1 MTSDG
6 KEAVVTALTVELMRQ
21 AIGTL
26 DAQFNRISTMTHFPT
41 LERPEAVARAVNSRY
56 LSDEQPLVRELAD
69 RARLPERARRN
80 VDARALAL
88 VQAVRSAR
96 GSGGALDAFLRE
108 YSLASREGVIL
119 MCLAEALLRIPDGET
134 ADRLIADKIPSGA
147 WDEHLGDSES
157 LLVNASTWGLM
168 LTGRVVAL
176 DRNEV
181 GEARSWYGRLAAK
194 LGEPVARA
202 ALKQAMRILGH
213 QFVMGRDIEA
223 ALARAAGKE
232 ERDYRY
238 SFDMLG
244 EAALTRADAERYRAK
259 YSAAIAAVGRA
270 VEPRESITAR
280 HSISIKLSA
289 LHPRYEF
296 TQTQRVMRELY
307 PVIEQLVREARDA
320 GIGVT
325 LDAEE
330 ADRLELSLLLVDKLL
345 ASDVTRGFAGFGL
358 AVQAYQKRAW
368 STIDW
373 LLGRLEA
380 ADRRITLRLVK
391 GAYWDSEIKRAQ
403 ERGLVGYPVF
413 TRKPNTDVSY
423 LACAR
428 LLESAG
434 ERIHAQFAT
443 HNAHTIAQVAEVFGG
458 DANRFEF
465 QRLHGMGAELYDS
478 VVRGPWGKFPCRVY
492 APVGAHEDLLP
503 YLVRRLLENGANT
516 SFVNRIVDGSLPA
529 EEVVADPI
537 AEVDALERVAHPRI
551 PLPANLFAPERANSA
566 GFNFADG
573 QAVDTLLRDCERASQ
588 QPWSAAPV
596 VSGQTRAGRTTPVC
610 NPANTAEHIG
620 VVTNADAATV
630 EATIDAAVRAQ
641 GDWDDAGG
649 EHRAAILERAAQLF
663 EEHTAALTARC
674 VREAGKTLPDAIG
687 EVREAV
693 DFLRYYAA
701 RARRDFSH
709 ESTLPGPTGE
719 RNLLRLRGKGVFAC
733 ISPWNFPLAIY
744 TGQVAA
750 ALAAGN
756 SVVAKPAE
764 QTPLT
769 AAYATGLML
778 QAGVPPSALHFVPG
792 EGGEVG
798 AALTRDP
805 RLAGVVFTGG
815 TDTARIIERSLA
827 GRPGAIGTLIAETGG
842 LNVML
847 ADSSA
852 LAEQL
857 VLDVVQSGFNS
868 AGQRCSALRVLL
880 VQEEIAP
887 RVQTL
892 LAGAMD
898 EIVVGDPARLS
909 TDVGPVID
917 DDALK
922 MLEGYRAQVEKQAR
936 WKHRAPGAGAAG
948 RFFAPLA
955 VEIDSLGSLQREV
968 FGPVVHLVRYRARDL
983 DALVEAIN
991 HLGYGLTLGIHTRID
1006 GLAQRIA
1013 RALRVGNV
1021 YINRNM
1027 IGAVVGVQPFGG
1039 MGLSGTGPKAGGP
1052 HYLHRMATEQTITTN
1067 TAAIG
1072 GNAGLLSLAAR

>member
-1 MTSDG
+1 MT
-6 KEAVVTALTVELMRQ
+6 K
-21 AIGTL
+21 
-26 DAQFNRISTMTHFPT
+26 FPP
-41 LERPEAVARAVNSRY
+41 LERADAIARAINPQY
-56 LSDEQPLVRELAD
+56 LIEEQALVRTLAD
-69 RARLPERARRN
+69 HARLPEAAARH
-80 VDARALAL
+80 AGTRALDL
-88 VQAVRSAR
+88 VHSVRSAQ
-96 GSGGALDAFLRE
+96 GGGGALDAFLRQ

-157 LLVNASTWGLM
+157 MLVNASTWGLM
-168 LTGRVVAL
+168 LTGRVINL
-176 DRNEV
+176 DRSEV
-181 GEARSWYGRLAAK
+181 GEARSWYAKLVGK

-213 QFVMGRDIEA
+213 QFVMGRDIES
-223 ALARAAGKE
+223 ALDRAAGKD

-244 EAALTRADAERYRAK
+244 EAALTRADAERYREK
-259 YSAAIAAVGRA
+259 YAAAIAAVGKA
-270 VEPRESITAR
+270 VSQRESITAR

-296 TQTQRVMRELY
+296 TQTPRVLAELY
-307 PVIEQLVREARDA
+307 PVIEALVRQARDA

-330 ADRLELSLLLVDKLL
+330 ADRLELSLLLVDRLL
-345 ASDVTRGFAGFGL
+345 RSEVTRGYGGFGL
-358 AVQAYQKRAW
+358 AVQAYQRRAY
-368 STIDW
+368 STIEW
-373 LLGRLEA
+373 LIRTLRET
-380 ADRRITLRLVK
+380 DRRITMRLVK

-403 ERGLVGYPVF
+403 ERGLAGYPVF

-434 ERIHAQFAT
+434 ERVYPQFAT
-443 HNAHTIAQVAEVFGG
+443 HNAHTIAHVAELFGG
-458 DANRFEF
+458 DADRFEF

-478 VVRGPWGKFPCRVY
+478 VVRGPWGKHACRVY

-537 AEVDALERVAHPRI
+537 AEVDSLERVVHPRI
-551 PLPANLFAPERANSA
+551 PTPANLFSPERLNSQ

-573 QAVDTLLRDCERASQ
+573 QAVDALLRDCERASSQ
-588 QPWSAAPV
+588 SWSATPLVAAA
-596 VSGQTRAGRTTPVC
+596 TRSAGPAVALH
-610 NPANTAEHIG
+610 NPANTAEQIG
-620 VVTNADAATV
+620 SVSQADAATV
-630 EATIDAAVRAQ
+630 EQAIGVAVRAQ
-641 GDWDDAGG
+641 DDWDELGG
-649 EHRAAILERAAQLF
+649 VKRAEILERAAVLY
-663 EEHTAALTARC
+663 EEQTAALVARC

-709 ESTLPGPTGE
+709 ETALPGPTGE
-719 RNLLRLRGKGVFAC
+719 RNLLRLRGKGVFGC

-756 SVVAKPAE
+756 AVVAKPAE

-769 AAYATGLML
+769 AAFATGLML
-778 QAGVPPSALHFVPG
+778 QAGVPPEVLQFVPG
-792 EGGEVG
+792 EGGDVG

-805 RLAGVVFTGG
+805 RLAGVVFTGS
-815 TDTARIIERSLA
+815 TETARLIERSMA
-827 GRPGAIGTLIAETGG
+827 ARPGAIGTLVAETGG

-868 AGQRCSALRVLL
+868 AGQRCSALRILL

-887 RVQTL
+887 RVKTL
-892 LAGAMD
+892 LAGCMD
-898 EIVVGDPARLS
+898 ELVVGDPARLS

-917 DDALK
+917 ADAQA
-922 MLEGYRAQVEKQAR
+922 MLEKHAAQITRDAK
-936 WKHRAPGAGAAG
+936 WSHRAPLRAELAGAG

-955 VEIDSLGSLQREV
+955 VEIDSLDRLQREV
-968 FGPVVHLVRYRARDL
+968 FGPIVHVLPYRARDL
-983 DALVEAIN
+983 DAVVASVN
-991 HLGYGLTLGIHTRID
+991 RLGFGLTLGIHTRID

-1013 RALRVGNV
+1013 RGLRVGNV

-1052 HYLHRMATEQTITTN
+1052 HYLHRLATEQTITTN

>member
-1 MTSDG
+1 
-6 KEAVVTALTVELMRQ
+6 
-21 AIGTL
+21 
-26 DAQFNRISTMTHFPT
+26 MTHFPAM
-41 LERPEAVARAVNSRY
+41 ERSEAIARAINPRY
-56 LSDEQPLVRELAD
+56 LTEEQALVRELAD
-69 RARLPERARRN
+69 HARLTGAATQN
-80 VDARALAL
+80 ASSRALAL
-88 VQAVRSAR
+88 VQAVRASR

-134 ADRLIADKIPSGA
+134 ADRLIADKIPTGA
-147 WDEHLGDSES
+147 WDEHLGDSDS

-168 LTGRVVAL
+168 LTGRVVAM
-176 DRNEV
+176 DRSEM
-181 GEARSWYGRLAAK
+181 GEARSWYGKIAAK

-223 ALARAAGKE
+223 ALTRAAGKE

-244 EAALTRADAERYRAK
+244 EAALTRADAERYREK
-259 YSAAIAAVGRA
+259 YSAAIIATGAAVGRA
-270 VEPRESITAR
+270 ETRESITAR

-296 TQTQRVMRELY
+296 AQVNRVMRELY
-307 PVIEQLVREARDA
+307 PVLEQLVAEARAA

-325 LDAEE
+325 FDAEE
-330 ADRLELSLLLVDKLL
+330 AERLELSLMLVDKLL
-345 ASDVTRGFAGFGL
+345 ASETSRGYAGFGL
-358 AVQAYQKRAW
+358 AVQAYQKRAY
-368 STIDW
+368 STIEW
-373 LLGRLEA
+373 LITRLKA
-380 ADRRITLRLVK
+380 TDRRITLRLVK

-403 ERGLVGYPVF
+403 ERGLAGYPVF
-413 TRKPNTDVSY
+413 TRKPNTDVAY
-423 LACAR
+423 LACAK

-434 ERIHAQFAT
+434 ERIYPQFAT
-443 HNAHTIAQVAEVFGG
+443 HNAHTIAHVAEVFGG
-458 DANRFEF
+458 DVNRFEF

-478 VVRGPWGKFPCRVY
+478 VVRGPWGRFPCRVY

-516 SFVNRIVDGSLPA
+516 SFVNRIVDASLPA

-551 PLPANLFAPERANSA
+551 PLPLNLFGPERLNSA

-573 QAVDTLLRDCERASQ
+573 HAVDVLLRDCERASQ

-596 VSGQTRAGRTTPVC
+596 ISGQSRGGNTSPVR
-610 NPANTAEHIG
+610 NPANTEEQIG
-620 VVTNADAATV
+620 VVTNADVATV
-630 EATIDAAVRAQ
+630 DAAVVAALAAQ
-641 GDWDDAGG
+641 EDWDAAGG
-649 EHRAAILERAAQLF
+649 EQRAAVLERAAQLF
-663 EEHTAALTARC
+663 EEHTAAFVARC

-693 DFLRYYAA
+693 DFLRYYAV

-709 ESTLPGPTGE
+709 EATLPGPTGE
-719 RNLLRLRGKGVFAC
+719 RNLLRMRGKGVFGC
-733 ISPWNFPLAIY
+733 ISPWNFPLAIF

-756 SVVAKPAE
+756 TVVAKPAE

-769 AAYATGLML
+769 AAYATGLLL
-778 QAGVPPSALHFVPG
+778 QAGVPPEALQFVPG
-792 EGGEVG
+792 EGAEVG

-805 RLAGVVFTGG
+805 RLAGIVFTGS
-815 TDTARIIERSLA
+815 TETARIIERSLA
-827 GRPGAIGTLIAETGG
+827 ARPGAIGTLIAETGG
-842 LNVML
+842 LNAML

-887 RVQTL
+887 RVQKL
-892 LAGAMD
+892 LAGCMD
-898 EIVVGDPARLS
+898 EIVVGDPARLA

-917 DDALK
+917 DEALK
-922 MLEGYRAQVEKQAR
+922 MLDSYRAAVVKNAR
-936 WKHRAPGAGAAG
+936 WSHRAAAPSGGRG

-955 VEIDSLGSLQREV
+955 VEVDTLNALQREV
-968 FGPVVHLVRYRARDL
+968 FGPVVHMVRYRARDL
-983 DALVEAIN
+983 DSLVGAIN
-991 HLGYGLTLGIHTRID
+991 KLGYGLTLGIHTRID
-1006 GLAQRIA
+1006 GLAQRVA

>member
-1 MTSDG
+1 MT
-6 KEAVVTALTVELMRQ
+6 K
-21 AIGTL
+21 
-26 DAQFNRISTMTHFPT
+26 FPS
-41 LERPEAVARAVNSRY
+41 LERADSVAKALNSQY
-56 LSDEQPLVRELAD
+56 LSEEQPLVRELAD
-69 RARLPERARRN
+69 RARLPEGAARN
-80 VDARALAL
+80 VGARALAL
-88 VQAVRSAR
+88 VQAVRAQK

-134 ADRLIADKIPSGA
+134 ADRLIADKIPTGA
-147 WDEHLGDSES
+147 WDEHLGDSDS

-168 LTGRVVAL
+168 LTGRVINL
-176 DRNEV
+176 ERSEV
-181 GEARSWYGRLAAK
+181 GEARSWYSKLVSK

-213 QFVMGRDIEA
+213 QFVMGRDIES
-223 ALARAAGKE
+223 ALDRAAGKE

-244 EAALTRADAERYRAK
+244 EAALTRADAERYREK
-259 YSAAIAAVGRA
+259 YSAAIAAVGKA
-270 VEPRESITAR
+270 VSTRESITAR

-296 TQTQRVMRELY
+296 AQTPRVVAELY
-307 PVIEQLVREARDA
+307 PVIEDLVRQSRDA

-345 ASDVTRGFAGFGL
+345 RSEVTRGYGGFGL
-358 AVQAYQKRAW
+358 AVQAYQKRAYSVIEW
-368 STIDW
+368 FIRT
-373 LLGRLEA
+373 LKET
-380 ADRRITLRLVK
+380 DRRITMRLVK
-391 GAYWDSEIKRAQ
+391 GAYWDSEIKRSQ
-403 ERGLVGYPVF
+403 ERGHAGYPVF

-434 ERIHAQFAT
+434 DRIYPQFAT
-443 HNAHTIAQVAEVFGG
+443 HNAHTIAHVAEVFGN
-458 DANRFEF
+458 DASRFEF

-516 SFVNRIVDGSLPA
+516 SFVNRIVDASLPA

-551 PLPANLFAPERANSA
+551 PLPVNLFAPERLNST

-573 QAVDTLLRDCERASQ
+573 QAVDALLRDCERASQ
-588 QPWSAAPV
+588 QPWSATPIVAAGPKIPRAPQPLV
-596 VSGQTRAGRTTPVC
+596 
-610 NPANTAEHIG
+610 NPADTREHIG
-620 VVTNADAATV
+620 SAVNADAATV
-630 EATIDAAVRAQ
+630 DEAIGSAMRAQ
-641 GDWDDAGG
+641 EDWDGMGG
-649 EHRAAILERAAQLF
+649 EKRAAILERAAVLY
-663 EEHTAALTARC
+663 EEQTAALVARC

-701 RARRDFSH
+701 RARREFTH
-709 ESTLPGPTGE
+709 ESALPGPTGE
-719 RNLLRLRGKGVFAC
+719 RNLLRLRGKGVFGC

-756 SVVAKPAE
+756 AVVAKPAE

-769 AAYATGLML
+769 AAYATGILL
-778 QAGVPPSALHFVPG
+778 QAGIPPEVLQFVPG
-792 EGGEVG
+792 DGGEVG

-805 RLAGVVFTGG
+805 RLAGVVFTGS
-815 TDTARIIERSLA
+815 TDTARRIERSMA
-827 GRPGAIGTLIAETGG
+827 ERPGAIGTLIAETGG

-868 AGQRCSALRVLL
+868 AGQRCSALRILL

-887 RVQTL
+887 RVKTL

-898 EIVVGDPARLS
+898 EMVIGDPARLS

-917 DDALK
+917 DDALG
-922 MLEGYRAQVEKQAR
+922 MLNAHAAGIVKGAR
-936 WKHRAPGAGAAG
+936 WSHRAKVATGLPG

-955 VEIDSLGSLQREV
+955 VEIDSLDRMQREV
-968 FGPVVHLVRYRARDL
+968 FGPVVHVLSYRARDL
-983 DALVEAIN
+983 DAVVAAVN
-991 HLGYGLTLGIHTRID
+991 KLGYGLTLGIHTRID
-1006 GLAQRIA
+1006 GLAQRVA
-1013 RALRVGNV
+1013 RSLRVGNV

-1052 HYLHRMATEQTITTN
+1052 HYLHRMATEQVITTN

>member
-1 MTSDG
+1 MI
-6 KEAVVTALTVELMRQ
+6 R
-21 AIGTL
+21 
-26 DAQFNRISTMTHFPT
+26 FPH
-41 LERPEAVARAVNSRY
+41 LERPDGIARAINPRF
-56 LSDEQPLVRELAD
+56 LTDEQPLVRELAD
-69 RARLPERARRN
+69 HARLGEAAARE
-80 VDARALAL
+80 VGSRALAL
-88 VQAVRSAR
+88 VQAVRAAR

-147 WDEHLGDSES
+147 WDDHLGDSDS

-168 LTGRVVAL
+168 LTGRVVAM
-176 DRNEV
+176 DRHEL
-181 GEARSWYGRLAAK
+181 GEARSWYGRLAAR

-213 QFVMGRDIEA
+213 QFVMGRDIDA

-244 EAALTRADAERYRAK
+244 EAALTRADAERYRDK
-259 YSAAIAAVGRA
+259 YSQAIAAVARA
-270 VEPRESITAR
+270 VQARESVTAR

-296 TQTQRVMRELY
+296 AQAGRVMTELY
-307 PVIEQLVREARDA
+307 PVIEKLVAEARDA

-330 ADRLELSLLLVDKLL
+330 AERLELSLLLVDKLL
-345 ASDVTRGFAGFGL
+345 GSDVTRGYAGFGL
-358 AVQAYQKRAW
+358 AVQAYQKRAYP
-368 STIDW
+368 TIQW
-373 LLGRLEA
+373 LIGRLA
-380 ADRRITLRLVK
+380 ASDRRITLRLVK

-403 ERGLVGYPVF
+403 ERGLAGYPVF
-413 TRKPNTDVSY
+413 TRKANTDVSY
-423 LACAR
+423 LACAK
-428 LLESAG
+428 LLAG
-434 ERIHAQFAT
+434 AGDRIYPQFAT
-443 HNAHTIAQVAEVFGG
+443 HNAHTIAHVAQVFGG
-458 DANRFEF
+458 DASRFEF

-478 VVRGPWGKFPCRVY
+478 VVRGPWGRYACRVY

-516 SFVNRIVDGSLPA
+516 SFVNRIVDASLPA
-529 EEVVADPI
+529 EEVVADPV
-537 AEVDALERVAHPRI
+537 AEVDALDHVAHPRI
-551 PLPANLFAPERANSA
+551 PLPVNLFAPERANSS

-573 QAVDTLLRDCERASQ
+573 YAVEALLRDCERASQ

-596 VSGQTRAGRTTPVC
+596 VSGKIATGNRTAVF
-610 NPANTAEHIG
+610 NPADTAEQIG
-620 VVTNADAATV
+620 FVTAADAETV
-630 EATIDAAVRAQ
+630 QAAIEAARIAQ
-641 GDWDDAGG
+641 PDWDMAGG
-649 EHRAAILERAAQLF
+649 AQRAAILERAAQLF
-663 EEHTAALTARC
+663 EDQAAALTARC

-701 RARRDFSH
+701 RARRDFLQ
-709 ESTLPGPTGE
+709 ETPLPGPTGE

-769 AAYATGLML
+769 AAFATGLLL
-778 QAGVPPSALHFVPG
+778 QAGVPAAALQFLPG
-792 EGGEVG
+792 GGVEVG
-798 AALTRDP
+798 ATLTRDP
-805 RLAGVVFTGG
+805 RLAGVLFTGS
-815 TDTARIIERSLA
+815 TDTARIIERAMAS
-827 GRPGAIGTLIAETGG
+827 RPGAIGTLVAETGG
-842 LNVML
+842 LNVL
-847 ADSSA
+847 IADSSA

-880 VQEEIAP
+880 VQEEIAD

-892 LAGAMD
+892 LAGCMD
-898 EIVVGDPARLS
+898 ELVIGDPARLS
-909 TDVGPVID
+909 TDIGPVID
-917 DDALK
+917 DEARA
-922 MLEGYRAQVEKQAR
+922 MLENHAAAVTRNAR
-936 WKHRAPGAGAAG
+936 WCHRATAPASGRG

-955 VEIDSLGSLQREV
+955 VELDSLGALEREV
-968 FGPVVHLVRYRARDL
+968 FGPIVHLVRYRARDL
-983 DALVEAIN
+983 DSLVEAIN
-991 HLGYGLTLGIHTRID
+991 RLGYGLTVGIHTRID
-1006 GLAQRIA
+1006 GIAQRLA

-1052 HYLHRMATEQTITTN
+1052 HYLHRLATEQTITTN

>member
-1 MTSDG
+1 VG
-6 KEAVVTALTVELMRQ
+6 KAVSQ
-21 AIGTL
+21 
-26 DAQFNRISTMTHFPT
+26 
-41 LERPEAVARAVNSRY
+41 
-56 LSDEQPLVRELAD
+56 
-69 RARLPERARRN
+69 
-80 VDARALAL
+80 
-88 VQAVRSAR
+88 
-96 GSGGALDAFLRE
+96 
-108 YSLASREGVIL
+108 
-119 MCLAEALLRIPDGET
+119 
-134 ADRLIADKIPSGA
+134 K
-147 WDEHLGDSES
+147 
-157 LLVNASTWGLM
+157 
-168 LTGRVVAL
+168 
-176 DRNEV
+176 
-181 GEARSWYGRLAAK
+181 
-194 LGEPVARA
+194 
-202 ALKQAMRILGH
+202 
-213 QFVMGRDIEA
+213 
-223 ALARAAGKE
+223 
-232 ERDYRY
+232 
-238 SFDMLG
+238 
-244 EAALTRADAERYRAK
+244 
-259 YSAAIAAVGRA
+259 
-270 VEPRESITAR
+270 ESITAR

-296 TQTQRVMRELY
+296 AQASRVMAELY
-307 PVIEQLVREARDA
+307 PVIEDLVRQGRDA

-330 ADRLELSLLLVDKLL
+330 ADRLEISLLLVDKLL
-345 ASDVTRGFAGFGL
+345 RSEVTRGYAGFGL
-358 AVQAYQKRAW
+358 AVQAYQKRALA
-368 STIDW
+368 TIEW
-373 LLGRLEA
+373 LIRTTREA
-380 ADRRITLRLVK
+380 ERRITMRLVK

-403 ERGLVGYPVF
+403 ERGLAGYPVF

-423 LACAR
+423 LACAK
-428 LLESAG
+428 LLESASD
-434 ERIHAQFAT
+434 RIFPQFAT
-443 HNAHTIAQVAEVFGG
+443 HNAHTIAHVAELFGDPG
-458 DANRFEF
+458 RFEF

-478 VVRGPWGKFPCRVY
+478 VVRGPWGKYACRVY

-516 SFVNRIVDGSLPA
+516 SFVNRIVDASLPA

-551 PLPANLFAPERANSA
+551 PLPANLFAPERVNSA

-573 QAVDTLLRDCERASQ
+573 QAVDALMKECERASQ
-588 QPWSAAPV
+588 QPWSAAPMV
-596 VSGQTRAGRTTPVC
+596 VAAARTSGTPVKLV
-610 NPANTAEHIG
+610 NPANTDEAIG
-620 VVTNADAATV
+620 SVFNADAETV
-630 EATIDAAVRAQ
+630 ESAIGAAARAQ
-641 GDWDDAGG
+641 EDWDELGA
-649 EHRAAILERAAQLF
+649 EKRAALLERAALLY
-663 EEHTAALTARC
+663 EEHTPALVARC

-701 RARRDFSH
+701 RARRDFTH
-709 ESTLPGPTGE
+709 ESALPGPTGE
-719 RNLLRLRGKGVFAC
+719 RNLMRLRGKGVFGC

-756 SVVAKPAE
+756 TVVAKPAE

-769 AAYATGLML
+769 AAYGTGLLL
-778 QAGVPPSALHFVPG
+778 QAGVPPEVLQLVPG
-792 EGGEVG
+792 DGATVG

-805 RLAGVVFTGG
+805 RLSGIVFTGS
-815 TDTARIIERSLA
+815 TDTARHIERSMA
-827 GRPGAIGTLIAETGG
+827 ARPGAIGTLIAETGG

-868 AGQRCSALRVLL
+868 AGQRCSALRILL

-887 RVQTL
+887 RVKKL
-892 LAGAMD
+892 LAGCMD
-898 EIVVGDPARLS
+898 EMTIGDPARLS

-922 MLEGYRAQVEKQAR
+922 MLETHAAQITRGAS
-936 WKHRAPGAGAAG
+936 WSHRARPPSGTKG

-955 VEIDSLGSLQREV
+955 VQIDSLDRMQREV
-968 FGPVVHLVRYRARDL
+968 FGPVVHLLPYRARDL
-983 DALVEAIN
+983 DSVVAAVN
-991 HLGYGLTLGIHTRID
+991 RLGFGLTLGIHTRID
-1006 GLAQRIA
+1006 GLAQRVA
-1013 RALRVGNV
+1013 RQLRVGNV

-1052 HYLHRMATEQTITTN
+1052 HYLHRMATEQVITTN

>member
-1 MTSDG
+1 MTNFPLLDRTDSIA
-6 KEAVVTALTVELMRQ
+6 K
-21 AIGTL
+21 AI
-26 DAQFNRISTMTHFPT
+26 NP
-41 LERPEAVARAVNSRY
+41 RY
-56 LSDEQPLVRELAD
+56 LAEEQALVRELAD
-69 RARLPERARRN
+69 QARLPQSTARN
-80 VDARALAL
+80 VGARALGL

-157 LLVNASTWGLM
+157 MLVNASTWGLM
-168 LTGRVVAL
+168 LTGRVVSL
-176 DRNEV
+176 DRNDV
-181 GEARSWYGRLAAK
+181 GEARSWYARLVGK

-213 QFVMGRDIEA
+213 QFVMGRDIES
-223 ALARAAGKE
+223 ALERAAGKE
-232 ERDYRY
+232 ERAYRY

-244 EAALTRADAERYRAK
+244 EAALTRADAERYREK

-270 VEPRESITAR
+270 VETRESISAR
-280 HSISIKLSA
+280 HSVSIKLSA

-296 TQTQRVMRELY
+296 AHAGRVLRELY
-307 PVIEQLVREARDA
+307 PVIESLVREARDA

-330 ADRLELSLLLVDKLL
+330 AERLELSLLLVDKLL
-345 ASDVTRGFAGFGL
+345 DSEVTRGYAGFGL
-358 AVQAYQKRAW
+358 AVQAYQKRAYD
-368 STIDW
+368 TLGW
-373 LLGRLEA
+373 LIGRLRSS
-380 ADRRITLRLVK
+380 DRRITLRLVK

-403 ERGLVGYPVF
+403 ERGLAGYPVF

-434 ERIHAQFAT
+434 TRVYPQFAT

-458 DANRFEF
+458 DADRFEF

-478 VVRGPWGKFPCRVY
+478 VVRGPWGKHACRVY

-516 SFVNRIVDGSLPA
+516 SFVNRIVDASLPA

-537 AEVDALERVAHPRI
+537 AEVDALERIAHPRI
-551 PLPANLFAPERANSA
+551 PLPVNLFAPERLNSA

-573 QAVDTLLRDCERASQ
+573 QAVDTLLRDCQRASQ
-588 QPWSAAPV
+588 HSWSAAPV
-596 VSGQTRAGRTTPVC
+596 VSGQTRNGVNSGIF
-610 NPANTAEHIG
+610 NPANTVEQIG
-620 VVTNADAATV
+620 TVIAADAATV
-630 EATIDAAVRAQ
+630 DAAIGAALRAQ
-641 GDWDDAGG
+641 EDWDATGG
-649 EHRAAILERAAQLF
+649 EKRAAVLERAAVLF
-663 EEHTAALTARC
+663 EEQTAALVARC

-709 ESTLPGPTGE
+709 EATLPGPTGE
-719 RNLLRLRGKGVFAC
+719 RNLLRLRGKGVFGC
-733 ISPWNFPLAIY
+733 ISPWNFPLAIF

-756 SVVAKPAE
+756 TVVAKPAE

-769 AAYATGLML
+769 AAFATGLLL
-778 QAGVPPSALHFVPG
+778 QAGVPPEALQFVPG
-792 EGGEVG
+792 DGAEVG

-805 RLAGVVFTGG
+805 RLAGVVFTGS
-815 TDTARIIERSLA
+815 TDTARLIERSMA
-827 GRPGAIGTLIAETGG
+827 ARPGAIGTLIAETGG

-857 VLDVVQSGFNS
+857 VLDTVLSGFNS

-892 LAGAMD
+892 LAGCMD
-898 EIVVGDPARLS
+898 ELVLGDPARLA
-909 TDVGPVID
+909 TDLGPVID
-917 DDALK
+917 DDALL
-922 MLEGYRAQVEKQAR
+922 MLEKHAAAIVKGAR
-936 WKHRAPGAGAAG
+936 WSHRAPASSTQGG

-955 VEIDSLGSLQREV
+955 VEIGSLAELKREV

-983 DALVEAIN
+983 DAVVGAIN
-991 HLGYGLTLGIHTRID
+991 ALGYGLTLGIHTRID
-1006 GLAQRIA
+1006 GLAQKVA
-1013 RALRVGNV
+1013 RELRVGNV

>member
-1 MTSDG
+1 
-6 KEAVVTALTVELMRQ
+6 
-21 AIGTL
+21 
-26 DAQFNRISTMTHFPT
+26 
-41 LERPEAVARAVNSRY
+41 
-56 LSDEQPLVRELAD
+56 
-69 RARLPERARRN
+69 
-80 VDARALAL
+80 
-88 VQAVRSAR
+88 
-96 GSGGALDAFLRE
+96 
-108 YSLASREGVIL
+108 
-119 MCLAEALLRIPDGET
+119 
-134 ADRLIADKIPSGA
+134 
-147 WDEHLGDSES
+147 
-157 LLVNASTWGLM
+157 M
-168 LTGRVVAL
+168 LTGRVVSL
-176 DRNEV
+176 DRNDV
-181 GEARSWYGRLAAK
+181 GEARSWYSRLVGK

-213 QFVMGRDIEA
+213 QFVMGRDIES
-223 ALARAAGKE
+223 ALERAAGKE

-244 EAALTRADAERYRAK
+244 EAALTRADAERYREK
-259 YSAAIAAVGRA
+259 YAAAIAAVGRA
-270 VEPRESITAR
+270 VEKRDSIQAR

-296 TQTQRVMRELY
+296 SQTRRVMTELY
-307 PVIEQLVREARDA
+307 PVIESLVRMGRDA

-330 ADRLELSLLLVDKLL
+330 AERLELSLLLVDKLL
-345 ASDVTRGFAGFGL
+345 ASDVTRGYAGFGL
-358 AVQAYQKRAW
+358 AVQAYQKRAHA
-368 STIDW
+368 TLEW
-373 LLGRLEA
+373 LVRRLRET
-380 ADRRITLRLVK
+380 DRRITLRLVK

-403 ERGLVGYPVF
+403 ERGLAGYPVF
-413 TRKPNTDVSY
+413 TRKANTDVSY

-434 ERIHAQFAT
+434 ERIYPQFAT
-443 HNAHTIAQVAEVFGG
+443 HNAHTIAHVAEVFGG

-478 VVRGPWGKFPCRVY
+478 VVRGPWGKYACRVY

-516 SFVNRIVDGSLPA
+516 SFVNRIVDASLPA

-537 AEVDALERVAHPRI
+537 AEVDGLERVAHPRI
-551 PLPANLFAPERANSA
+551 PLPVNLFAPERANSA

-573 QAVDTLLRDCERASQ
+573 QAVDALMKDCQRASQ

-596 VSGQTRAGRTTPVC
+596 VSGQPRAGASTSLF
-610 NPANTAEHIG
+610 NPADTSEHIG
-620 VVTNADAATV
+620 SCIAADAAAV
-630 EATIDAAVRAQ
+630 ESAIGAAVLAQ
-641 GDWDDAGG
+641 EDWDAAGG
-649 EHRAAILERAAQLF
+649 ERRAAVLERAATLY
-663 EEHTAALTARC
+663 EEHTAALVARC

-709 ESTLPGPTGE
+709 EATLPGPTGE
-719 RNLLRLRGKGVFAC
+719 RNLLRLRGKGVFGC

-744 TGQVAA
+744 TGQIAA

-756 SVVAKPAE
+756 AVVAKPAE

-769 AAYATGLML
+769 AAYATGLLL
-778 QAGVPPSALHFVPG
+778 QAGVPPDALHFVPG
-792 EGGEVG
+792 DGAQVGG
-798 AALTRDP
+798 ALTRDP
-805 RLAGVVFTGG
+805 RLAGVVFTGS
-815 TDTARIIERSLA
+815 TDTARLIERSMA
-827 GRPGAIGTLIAETGG
+827 ARPGAIGTLVAETGG

-887 RVQTL
+887 RVRTL

-898 EIVVGDPARLS
+898 DLVLGDPARLE

-917 DDALK
+917 DDALA
-922 MLEGYRAQVEKQAR
+922 MLEKHAAQITRGAS
-936 WKHRAPGAGAAG
+936 WSHRAPMAANPKG

-955 VEIDSLGSLQREV
+955 VEIESLASMQREV
-968 FGPVVHLVRYRARDL
+968 FGPVVHLLKYRARDL
-983 DALVEAIN
+983 DAVIAAVN
-991 HLGYGLTLGIHTRID
+991 ALGYGLTLGIHTRID

-1013 RALRVGNV
+1013 RGLRVGNV

-1052 HYLHRMATEQTITTN
+1052 HYLHRLATEQTITTN

>member
-1 MTSDG
+1 MTSF
-6 KEAVVTALTVELMRQ
+6 AP
-21 AIGTL
+21 L
-26 DAQFNRISTMTHFPT
+26 D
-41 LERPEAVARAVNSRY
+41 RPDSIARAINPKY
-56 LSDEQPLVRELAD
+56 LTEEQTLVRELSD
-69 RARLPERARRN
+69 HARLAAPAARN
-80 VDARALAL
+80 ASARALAL
-88 VQAVRSAR
+88 VQAVRGAK
-96 GSGGALDAFLRE
+96 GSGGALDAFLRQ
-108 YSLASREGVIL
+108 YNLASREGVIL

-147 WDEHLGDSES
+147 WDEHLGDSDS

-181 GEARSWYGRLAAK
+181 GEARSWYSRLVGK

-244 EAALTRADAERYRAK
+244 EAALTRADAERYREK

-270 VEPRESITAR
+270 VERRESITAR

-296 TQTQRVMRELY
+296 AQAPRVLRELY
-307 PVIEQLVREARDA
+307 PVIERLVLEARDA

-330 ADRLELSLLLVDKLL
+330 AERLELSMLLVEKLL
-345 ASDVTRGFAGFGL
+345 DSEVTRGYAGFGL
-358 AVQAYQKRAW
+358 AVQAYQKRAYA
-368 STIDW
+368 TIEW
-373 LLGRLEA
+373 LIRRIKA

-403 ERGLVGYPVF
+403 ERGLAGYPVF
-413 TRKPNTDVSY
+413 TRKANTDVSY
-423 LACAR
+423 LACAK

-434 ERIHAQFAT
+434 DRIYPQFAT
-443 HNAHTIAQVAEVFGG
+443 HNAHTIAHIAELFGA

-465 QRLHGMGAELYDS
+465 QRLHGMGAEAYDP
-478 VVRGPWGKFPCRVY
+478 VVRGPWGRHACRVY

-516 SFVNRIVDGSLPA
+516 SFVNRIVDASLPA

-551 PLPANLFAPERANSA
+551 PLPVNLFAPERANSA

-573 QAVDTLLRDCERASQ
+573 QAVDALMRDCERASQ
-588 QPWSAAPV
+588 QPWSAAPII
-596 VSGQTRAGRTTPVC
+596 SGQTRAGAGSEVR
-610 NPANTAEHIG
+610 NPANTGEAIG
-620 VVTNADAATV
+620 RVTSADAAAV
-630 EATIDAAVRAQ
+630 ELAVTAALRAQ
-641 GDWDDAGG
+641 EDWDAVGG
-649 EHRAAILERAAQLF
+649 EHRAGVLERAAVLF
-663 EEHTAALTARC
+663 EEQTAALVARC

-709 ESTLPGPTGE
+709 ETALPGPTGE
-719 RNLLRLRGKGVFAC
+719 RNLLRLRGKGVFGC

-756 SVVAKPAE
+756 TVVAKPAE

-769 AAYATGLML
+769 AAFATGLLL
-778 QAGVPPSALHFVPG
+778 QAGVPADALHFVPG
-792 EGGEVG
+792 DGAEVG
-798 AALTRDP
+798 GALTRDP
-805 RLAGVVFTGG
+805 RLAGVVFTGS
-815 TDTARIIERSLA
+815 TDTARLIERSMA
-827 GRPGAIGTLIAETGG
+827 ARPGAIGTLIAETGG

-852 LAEQL
+852 LPEQL
-857 VLDVVQSGFNS
+857 VLDAVQSGFNS

-887 RVQTL
+887 RVLTL
-892 LAGAMD
+892 LAGCMD
-898 EIVVGDPARLS
+898 EMLLGDPARLA

-917 DDALK
+917 DDALAV
-922 MLEGYRAQVEKQAR
+922 LERHAAAITRGAR
-936 WKHRAPGAGAAG
+936 WSHRAPLAAGTHG

-955 VEIDSLGSLQREV
+955 VEIDSLAALEREV
-968 FGPVVHLVRYRARDL
+968 FGPVVHIVRYRARDL
-983 DALVEAIN
+983 DAVVAAVN
-991 HLGYGLTLGIHTRID
+991 HMGYGLTLGIHTRID
-1006 GLAQRIA
+1006 GLAQRVA

>member
-1 MTSDG
+1 MT
-6 KEAVVTALTVELMRQ
+6 K
-21 AIGTL
+21 
-26 DAQFNRISTMTHFPT
+26 FPM
-41 LERPEAVARAVNSRY
+41 LERADSVARAINSQY
-56 LSDEQPLVRELAD
+56 LTEEQPLVRALAD
-69 RARLPERARRN
+69 HARLPAGAARN
-80 VDARALAL
+80 AGARALAL
-88 VQAVRSAR
+88 VQAVRSAQ
-96 GSGGALDAFLRE
+96 GGGGALDAFLRQ

-147 WDEHLGDSES
+147 WDEHLGDSDS
-157 LLVNASTWGLM
+157 MLVNASTWGLM
-168 LTGRVVAL
+168 LTGRVINL

-181 GEARSWYGRLAAK
+181 GEARSWYSRLVGK

-213 QFVMGRDIEA
+213 QFVMGRNIGEA
-223 ALARAAGKE
+223 LDRAAGKE

-244 EAALTRADAERYRAK
+244 EAALTRADAERYREK
-259 YSAAIAAVGRA
+259 YSAAIAAVGKA
-270 VEPRESITAR
+270 VSQRESITAR
-280 HSISIKLSA
+280 HSVSIKLSA

-296 TQTQRVMRELY
+296 SQSSRVMAELY
-307 PVIEQLVREARDA
+307 PVIESLVREGRDA

-330 ADRLELSLLLVDKLL
+330 AERLEISLLLVEKLL
-345 ASDVTRGFAGFGL
+345 RSDVTRGYGGFGL
-358 AVQAYQKRAW
+358 AVQAYQRRAYG
-368 STIDW
+368 TIEW
-373 LLGRLEA
+373 LIRTLRDT
-380 ADRRITLRLVK
+380 DRRITMRLVK

-403 ERGLVGYPVF
+403 ERGLAGYPVF

-423 LACAR
+423 LACAK

-434 ERIHAQFAT
+434 ERIYPQFAT
-443 HNAHTIAQVAEVFGG
+443 HNAHTIAHVAELFGG
-458 DANRFEF
+458 DSDRFEF

-478 VVRGPWGKFPCRVY
+478 VVRGPWGKHACRVY

-516 SFVNRIVDGSLPA
+516 SFVNRIVDASLPA

-537 AEVDALERVAHPRI
+537 AEVDSLERVVHPRI
-551 PLPANLFAPERANSA
+551 PLPVNLFAPERVNSA

-573 QAVDTLLRDCERASQ
+573 QAVDALLRDCERASQ
-588 QPWSAAPV
+588 QPWSAAPIV
-596 VSGQTRAGRTTPVC
+596 AGATRGTGAVAGIF
-610 NPANTAEHIG
+610 NPANTSEQVG
-620 VVTNADAATV
+620 SVSNADAAIV
-630 EATIDAAVRAQ
+630 EQAIAAADRAQ
-641 GDWDDAGG
+641 EDWDILGG
-649 EHRAAILERAAQLF
+649 EKRAEILERAATLY
-663 EEHTAALTARC
+663 EEQTAALVARC

-701 RARRDFSH
+701 RARREFTH

-719 RNLLRLRGKGVFAC
+719 RNLMRLRGKGVFGC

-756 SVVAKPAE
+756 AVVAKPAE

-769 AAYATGLML
+769 AAYASGLLL
-778 QAGVPPSALHFVPG
+778 QAGVPSEVLQFVPG
-792 EGGEVG
+792 DGGTVG

-805 RLAGVVFTGG
+805 RLAGIVFTGS
-815 TDTARIIERSLA
+815 TDTARLIERSMA
-827 GRPGAIGTLIAETGG
+827 ARPGAIGTLIAETGG

-887 RVQTL
+887 RVKTL
-892 LAGAMD
+892 LAGCMED
-898 EIVVGDPARLS
+898 LVIGDPARLS

-917 DDALK
+917 ADAQA
-922 MLEGYRAQVEKQAR
+922 MLEKHAADITRGAR
-936 WKHRAPGAGAAG
+936 WSHRAPLKANPSG

-955 VEIDSLGSLQREV
+955 VEIDSLDRMQREV
-968 FGPVVHLVRYRARDL
+968 FGPVVHLLTYRARDL
-983 DALVEAIN
+983 DSVVAAVN
-991 HLGYGLTLGIHTRID
+991 RTGYGLTLGIHTRID
-1006 GLAQRIA
+1006 GLAQRVA
-1013 RALRVGNV
+1013 RSLRVGNV

-1052 HYLHRMATEQTITTN
+1052 HYLHRLATEQTITTN